1 MSDFKT
7 KVTAV
12 NEVVIIETEGYLNN
26 EGGQMVYDICMEK
39 MASGSRKFLL
49 NLSGTKVVNSIGVSI
64 IIEVIEKL
72 QELDCKSIYILE
84 TCAASGT
91 ELLSDLKDFG
101 DFYHRFSETQKKN
114 LKICIDTCHVF
125 SAGYSLKS
133 EEDSEEALAEGIS
146 RDRNGAGP
154 FGPGA
159 AVPGRD
165 HSGARVS
172 PRT

>member
-7 KVTAV
+7 KVSAV

-72 QELDCKSIYILE
+72 QEVEGKLGYYNMAPIVEKTFHIMGLSKYSSLYKTEELALLE
-84 TCAASGT
+84 
-91 ELLSDLKDFG
+91 F
-101 DFYHRFSETQKKN
+101 
-114 LKICIDTCHVF
+114 
-125 SAGYSLKS
+125 
-133 EEDSEEALAEGIS
+133 
-146 RDRNGAGP
+146 
-154 FGPGA
+154 
-159 AVPGRD
+159 
-165 HSGARVS
+165 
-172 PRT
+172 